1 MDSHTRR
8 LPPPPLLSCSRPAE
22 ARRDQPRALRGRHR
36 VCDCGADDS
45 AGGSGSW
52 GRLLVVRRVSRLGHP
67 RRMLPFH
74 LRAFK
79 ARPIPEAAAAFALR
93 AALLLLPD
101 AAAVEAR

>member
-1 MDSHTRR
+1 MGSHTGR
-8 LPPPPLLSCSRPAE
+8 LPPSSLLSCSRPAE
-22 ARRDQPRALRGRHR
+22 ARRDQSRTPRSRRR

-52 GRLLVVRRVSRLGHP
+52 GRLLVVRRLSRLGHP

-79 ARPIPEAAAAFALR
+79 ARPVPEAAATFALR
-93 AALLLLPD
+93 AALLLLRD